1 MRSLGRPPRIDWPP
15 SASGRH
21 AIANTERLALGPAH
35 FADPFHSP
43 SRGAIPSRRPTSH
56 TPGPFVSGAAP
67 TPSRGSARA
76 SVIRLGE
83 LARSEPIASMND
95 RSDRRSLPSSFHR
108 RGAVASMLGER
119 SIPFGDEGL
128 QPFERWMAGRTAS
141 EIVMDLF
148 DPFARDAPR
157 LSRRR
162 HNPQRLRDRSFDN
175 PIDHVGH
182 REFPDTKS
190 SPKRRRNGGADCEPD
205 ILHNALASHPSCDFG
220 GIFASPRRSED
231 IRPRPRVLPTRRY
244 AVTFFVTEIV
254 TAPARPVQAKTSR

>member
-1 MRSLGRPPRIDWPP
+1 MRSLCRPPRIDWPP

-21 AIANTERLALGPAH
+21 AIANTERLAPGPAH
-35 FADPFHSP
+35 FANLFHSP

-128 QPFERWMAGRTAS
+128 QPFERWMAGVNGERDRHGSFRSLRARRSTTVATSSQSSTSARSFVRQSHRSCRPSRIPRYEVIAKGGATAAPTAS
-141 EIVMDLF
+141 PTF
-148 DPFARDAPR
+148 STTP
-157 LSRRR
+157 
-162 HNPQRLRDRSFDN
+162 
-175 PIDHVGH
+175 
-182 REFPDTKS
+182 
-190 SPKRRRNGGADCEPD
+190 
-205 ILHNALASHPSCDFG
+205 
-220 GIFASPRRSED
+220 SPRTLAATLEEFSQARAAATTFAHGLGSC
-231 IRPRPRVLPTRRY
+231 RPG
-244 AVTFFVTEIV
+244 VTL
-254 TAPARPVQAKTSR
+254 